1 VNPADERIRSIKN
14 FAEEKKVKIRRQPQM
29 KDVKEKIVAV
39 AANEFAF
46 GDFKKNGRQI
56 LNVNQKPID
65 YNVKKRGRQAVEY
78 FKIELWK

>member
-1 VNPADERIRSIKN
+1 
-14 FAEEKKVKIRRQPQM
+14 M